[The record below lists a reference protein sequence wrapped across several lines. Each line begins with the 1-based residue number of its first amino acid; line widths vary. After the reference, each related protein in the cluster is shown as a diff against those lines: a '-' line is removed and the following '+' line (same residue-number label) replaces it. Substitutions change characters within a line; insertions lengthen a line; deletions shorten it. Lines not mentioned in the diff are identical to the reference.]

1 VLLGVKW
8 LLRAL
13 QDPQNGSRIGLRMA
27 ILGYLGPLKRVHFGP
42 YLGTPVLVLMPIAD
56 VRRPAVCI
64 VVSWTSGMTPIP
76 IYGHMAIFPYVRF
89 GLFCSFCVFYRF
101 GPEIHCLTMSN
112 MVLRMTHV
120 HILQCHIVPLWLQRV
135 QKGSKP
141 LFPRRVLL
149 RPFRANICDLA
160 VLDLDRS

>member
-27 ILGYLGPLKRVHFGP
+27 ILGYLGPLKRVILDPILGP
-42 YLGTPVLVLMPIAD
+42 LVLVPHNA
-56 VRRPAVCI
+56 RRREEVPG
-64 VVSWTSGMTPIP
+64 THIP
-76 IYGHMAIFPYVRF
+76 IYGHMAIWPYVRF
-89 GLFCSFCVFYRF
+89 GLFWHFCVFDRF
-101 GPEIHCLTMSN
+101 GPEIHCLTCSN
-112 MVLRMTHV
+112 MPLRMTHV

-141 LFPRRVLL
+141 LFPRRDLL
-149 RPFRANICDLA
+149 RPSRAHLA
-160 VLDLDRS
+160 KYVVLDLNRS